1 VSRDLL
7 FEIAT
12 EELPSSHLYGAIEQL
27 RVAAPKLLDDAR
39 LGYDEIAVTG
49 SPRRLVVR
57 VTSLAE
63 DQSARTLRHKG
74 PAAKAAFDEA
84 GAPTKAALGFAR
96 GKNVSVDALEVIEEG
111 GNAYVFAIV
120 EEACSSAAEVLSA
133 LLERLIESIEWP
145 KSMRWGSGDT
155 RFSRPV
161 RGLTALFGAD
171 VVPVAFAGLTAG
183 RTIRGHRFLS
193 PEPIDVPSAE
203 QYPVAAE
210 RGKVVFDLDERAR
223 LLREGIESAA
233 AAAGGRAVVPD
244 ATFAEVVNLVE
255 WPTVA
260 AGTFDEGFLQV
271 PREILENAMESH
283 QRYFPVE
290 DAEGHLTNRFVVA
303 HNGDPARTH
312 AIIAGHERVI
322 RARLADAA
330 FFYHEDLN
338 RPLEAYVARLDG
350 IVFQTRLGTLA
361 AKSERVERLAGVIA
375 DFLGAGADERAHATR
390 AAHLAKADL
399 VTGAVVEFTDL
410 QGVMGGYYALSSGE
424 GPEVAEAIV
433 DHYKPRFA
441 GDDLPRSMAGV
452 AVSIADKLDTIV
464 GIFGIGKAPTGS
476 SDPYA
481 LRRGAIGV
489 LQMML
494 AGSRFSLDEALSA
507 ALAGYEGIEGID
519 PEATG
524 AAVKEFMVARLDGLL
539 RDRGHAYDT
548 VAAVLAVAADDP
560 ADALARA
567 EALTAL
573 RAAGDDMEDL
583 SVAFTRAKNLAQPEL
598 GIAVDRAL
606 MGAEE
611 VALVEALDA
620 AEGRVGAFLDQEAY
634 APALEVLASL
644 RAPIDA
650 FFETVLVMDEDS
662 ALRENRLRLLNRF
675 VALFAR
681 FADLSR
687 LEG

>member
-1 VSRDLL
+1 
-7 FEIAT
+7 
-12 EELPSSHLYGAIEQL
+12 
-27 RVAAPKLLDDAR
+27 
-39 LGYDEIAVTG
+39 
-49 SPRRLVVR
+49 
-57 VTSLAE
+57 
-63 DQSARTLRHKG
+63 
-74 PAAKAAFDEA
+74 
-84 GAPTKAALGFAR
+84 
-96 GKNVSVDALEVIEEG
+96 
-111 GNAYVFAIV
+111 
-120 EEACSSAAEVLSA
+120 
-133 LLERLIESIEWP
+133 
-145 KSMRWGSGDT
+145 
-155 RFSRPV
+155 
-161 RGLTALFGAD
+161 
-171 VVPVAFAGLTAG
+171 
-183 RTIRGHRFLS
+183 
-193 PEPIDVPSAE
+193 
-203 QYPVAAE
+203 
-210 RGKVVFDLDERAR
+210 
-223 LLREGIESAA
+223 
-233 AAAGGRAVVPD
+233 
-244 ATFAEVVNLVE
+244 
-255 WPTVA
+255 
-260 AGTFDEGFLQV
+260 
-271 PREILENAMESH
+271 
-283 QRYFPVE
+283 
-290 DAEGHLTNRFVVA
+290 
-303 HNGDPARTH
+303 
-312 AIIAGHERVI
+312 
-322 RARLADAA
+322 
-330 FFYHEDLN
+330 
-338 RPLEAYVARLDG
+338 
-350 IVFQTRLGTLA
+350 
-361 AKSERVERLAGVIA
+361 
-375 DFLGAGADERAHATR
+375 
-390 AAHLAKADL
+390 
-399 VTGAVVEFTDL
+399 
-410 QGVMGGYYALSSGE
+410 
-424 GPEVAEAIV
+424 
-433 DHYKPRFA
+433 
-441 GDDLPRSMAGV
+441 
-452 AVSIADKLDTIV
+452 VSIADKLDTIV